1 MEKNTNELRLELG
14 DIIRVH
20 APVNKNLHER
30 SFYVSYLDEFQHTT
44 WVDIETSKA
53 FTLEM
58 DNGFFDSSAS
68 IEQIVLLSRSAEKGF
83 ARQNGLVLGKW
94 IDMHFGGDIPM
105 VLTACVTDLE
115 EDMVEFTTYT
125 PSGERAD
132 KLYIDF
138 AYKGIPEQY
147 PITDICLR
155 DAPLALQNTEG
166 EQDKDELD
174 GVDELD
180 DIDNRPYLEYNEDG
194 TLDIYVSE
202 EVHVDERYQDELYNL
217 QQDANAAIYQNEA
230 AEEDAHDS
238 LDSTSTGSSV
248 SVQNMALLP
257 KHLRVYK
264 IDAQINNLYDDFLS
278 RIPEHER
285 SYRIMQQIY
294 THIQRFQELR
304 ESYSVRNSFEQIIGR
319 RPPTN
324 PQTHRPILEHILRN
338 HTNIPWVYP
347 VVSHRKTL
355 FNAAYE
361 NIQTSDTDI
370 FRLKPTLLNET
381 ASRNNLFYENTYR
394 DSDYVQYE
402 HMNQSNLSYL
412 TPFEPYINEM
422 FPSMY
427 VPIKHDM
434 DVIVANLDGFESSV
448 VNEFI
453 KDEKDKIGLVHQ
465 KPFVVQRYNTSSTYG
480 AQINKREYENRILF
494 PADHMQLHSL
504 LFMPEQ
510 ALRQS
515 RMHLPQSTVL
525 ERADLSHFSIHPY
538 KAFSLQSKRVKMF
551 HGDETNPLFPQNN
564 TILAV
569 NLFPTEN
576 RDNPFQLEPQYEQ
589 ALDEQGREYILQNT
603 LKRLTNAF
611 PNAFSLVDHYAKLNQ
626 HIYSM
631 GDFIKL
637 LEPYMIYSDQGIT
650 TGIVGKIRY
659 YVNRFRNHYTLKY
672 RERQREYQRL
682 EQSNFTTK
690 RFTIDHVLSNKGIF
704 SMIDND
710 IEMQG
715 IISGIYGQSLK
726 LPSEILHELY
736 VQDDGTLITQMLK
749 QIDVALTNSEDF
761 FQEINIPGATTD
773 ADGDTEL
780 ADADESIF
788 LKPTDCYRKTLVKDY
803 DSLRDMELDNM
814 KTDVEYDTHYDVTNY
829 NILQKYSSERD
840 KKSKSDF
847 FQFLAEQLVK
857 KHKCPTRLS
866 KEYAETLIRGKKYV
880 QDGEYARLITVPKL
894 PNHIEESSLNSQQQQ
909 EIDIERNA
917 RKRESFYIR
926 RGNVW
931 VHDKSVNENSFLDTN
946 TIFCNIQDKC
956 YRKEE
961 GNGATC
967 EDIELDV
974 KTRMLREEKAHMN
987 DELLSRYERNI
998 DQLKEENQFAMESLQ
1013 ERILKAKEIYRLRM
1027 HAPNTRGYNM
1037 GKTIY
1042 HTDKLLSPHWAQRH
1056 HLFHHSLNMDQRQM
1070 GIIEF
1075 YRLYCREPISDTEEA
1090 GWKYCFETSAKLL
1103 ETSLYELAIAYVE
1116 GSYMKKMDY
1125 LIKRIGT
1132 LSDDGSRVIDKNTG
1146 CELRKIEASEDGDF
1160 FQSFG
1165 QYIDD
1170 DDDEGRKTEG
1180 AFDDERALRE
1190 MEVSMRLKKVKKRQS
1205 NQVMY
1210 DDPILQGCFE
1220 VIAGLCEK
1228 AYVPIESVET
1238 VAMRI
1243 CTVTTKN
1250 KHAFPTENA
1259 YKKLQEKMKAQSKKI
1274 ASYATHIETR
1284 KIDCAAGAFL
1294 IAVQTLMPSFFI
1306 NKYEKNC
1313 RPSFTGYPLDGTS
1326 GGQKGIAYVACILK
1340 LMIKNSKVVPTKGEE
1355 LDTRIYTMIEKYL
1368 MPLEYVQKL
1377 LIEKTDYAKEHETQD
1392 DIPTAL
1398 TTRVR
1403 WERFAPPTR
1412 DVKIIDGKPLSFI
1425 SPDFHKNL
1433 EEEFKRG
1440 NASQWGALSVYTSKV
1455 ELFTYGLVE
1464 LLENILQKKETL
1476 LNTFSQIPFQQNA
1489 CCNDSTEKIT
1499 TLQYFAREDDNI
1511 AIYVKSTSVASRL
1524 LRKFKQDLKTSF
1536 LRENK
1541 RNIAIKSSTTESNVD
1556 ISKKSNS
1563 LSLNQYY
1570 KTIDKDMMYKIY
1582 FHYCKYDSETYVL
1595 PEDLR
1600 DVCTERPNEYDP
1612 HASLE
1617 QKIDMMTELGKSV
1630 TATKFS
1636 HMMTSVN
1643 RRNTIT
1649 INPPIEIHWKS
1660 LFISE
1665 LEQFRENMTNGET
1678 TLLFTIDDVI
1688 DAFSQI
1694 LDDDN
1699 VFAQNGKET
1708 DESHDKSDSADDDA
1722 DDNNESPSNR
1732 TSNSSNNSQTAKET
1746 HLNNRLYIHITNW
1759 KKELEFFLRDNLQD
1773 SSTRQITT
1781 IIQQFM
1787 KAYFEN
1793 EHVSPATMHH
1803 HMITL
1808 LRHYGIIFPLR
1819 IGTNY
1824 RNYSKEITAAHH
1836 TPHELTD
1843 GDRTEYSNFLHW
1855 CYGGFD
1861 QMQDPERHYSQLLY
1875 QVLSTVHEKLEPIMR
1890 ILPYLSSIIVD
1901 DDEHKSLR
1909 SRIYLFFTLLIFK
1922 TYLDLSQN
1930 TQVIQRTVALTQKN
1944 QFEYD
1949 NMMGNIDN
1957 TTPNIDSL
1965 DNVIEDMHEDL
1976 LYESRRNLQ
1985 TEVASLLKLYLQYAA
2000 GPDRDI
2006 LYNSY
2011 DHVLSIVERAGE
2023 IEKNKVKKHFLRLQ
2037 QQGPEHLR
2045 AEMLLKRMRL
2055 GKYNIN
2061 VKDLATYGKTL
2072 PDVFTDAGEPTT
2084 SDPEAVTRELMEGE
2098 QLQTAEELFM
2108 DDSSPYPTEQMP
2120 NELPEDHPDYD
2131 PFYASMN
2138 YGDDED
2144 DDMFGMIQQE
2154 PRGEDDDAA
2163 DIAAFYQS

>member
-14 DIIRVH
+14 DIIRIQ
-20 APVNKNLHER
+20 APVNKKLHDR
-30 SFYVSYLDEFQHTT
+30 VFYVSYLDEFQHTT
-44 WVDIETSKA
+44 WIDVETSKA

-68 IEQIVLLSRSAEKGF
+68 IEQIILLSRSAEKGF

-94 IDMHFGGDIPM
+94 VDMHFSGDIPM
-105 VLTACVTDLE
+105 ILTACVTDLE
-115 EDMVEFTTYT
+115 EDMVELTTYT

-166 EQDKDELD
+166 EQDKDEFD
-174 GVDELD
+174 GLD
-180 DIDNRPYLEYNEDG
+180 DLDDTDNRPYLEFNEDG
-194 TLDIYVSE
+194 TLDIYVPE
-202 EVHVDERYQDELYNL
+202 EVHADERYQDELYHI
-217 QQDANAAIYQNEA
+217 QQDVHANTSQDAPST
-230 AEEDAHDS
+230 EEQDESTDS
-238 LDSTSTGSSV
+238 STGSSV

-285 SYRIMQQIY
+285 SYKTMQKIH
-294 THIQRFQELR
+294 THLQRFQELR
-304 ESYSVRNSFEQIIGR
+304 DHYSVRNSFEQIVGR

-324 PQTHRPILEHILRN
+324 PQTHRPILDHILRN
-338 HTNIPWVYP
+338 ETNIPWIYP
-347 VVSHRKTL
+347 VVSQRKTL
-355 FNAAYE
+355 FDSRLDSIPTTN
-361 NIQTSDTDI
+361 DTDV
-370 FRLKPTLLNET
+370 FRINNTLKYET
-381 ASRNNLFYENTYR
+381 TSRNNLFYENTYR
-394 DSDYVQYE
+394 DTDYIQYE
-402 HMNQSNLSYL
+402 HMHHSNVGYL
-412 TPFEPYINEM
+412 TPFVPFISNI
-422 FPSMY
+422 FPSIY
-427 VPIKHDM
+427 VPIKHDI
-434 DVIVANLDGFESSV
+434 DTIVANTDGFESSIV
-448 VNEFI
+448 DEFV
-453 KDEKDKIGLVHQ
+453 KDQHDKIGIIHQ
-465 KPFVVQRYNTSSTYG
+465 KSFVVQRYNTSTTYS
-480 AQINKREYENRILF
+480 AQINKHEFENRILY

-525 ERADLSHFSIHPY
+525 ERADLSHYSMHPY
-538 KAFSLQSKRVKMF
+538 KSYALQTKRVKMF

-569 NLFPTEN
+569 TLFPSEN
-576 RDNPFQLEPQYEQ
+576 RDNQYELEPQYEQ
-589 ALDEQGREYILQNT
+589 ALDTQGREYILQNIHN
-603 LKRLTNAF
+603 RLSTAF
-611 PNAFSLVDHYAKLNQ
+611 PNAFSLVDHYAKQHQ

-631 GDFIKL
+631 GEFIKL
-637 LEPYMIYSDQGIT
+637 LEPYMIYPDQGIT

-659 YVNRFRNHYTLKY
+659 YVNRFRNHYTVKY
-672 RERQREYQRL
+672 RERQREFQRL
-682 EQSNFTTK
+682 EQAKFASK
-690 RFTIDHVLSNKGIF
+690 RFSVNHVLSQYGVHDIV
-704 SMIDND
+704 SDN

-715 IISGIYGQSLK
+715 ILRGTYSNNNNNNTKQQS
-726 LPSEILHELY
+726 SEFLQQVY
-736 VQDDGTLITQMLK
+736 VQDDGTLITQILK
-749 QIDVALTNSEDF
+749 QMDVALTNSEDF
-761 FQEINIPGATTD
+761 FQDINIPGASTD
-773 ADGDTEL
+773 VDGDTEL
-780 ADADESIF
+780 ADTDESIF
-788 LKPTDCYRKTLVKDY
+788 LKPTDCYRKMIVKDY
-803 DSLRDMELDNM
+803 NSLRDMELDNM
-814 KTDVEYDTHYDVTNY
+814 KTDVEYDSHYDFTNY
-829 NILQKYSSERD
+829 AILQKYSIDRD

-847 FQFLAEQLVK
+847 FQFLSEQLVK

-866 KEYAETLIRGKKYV
+866 KEYAETLIRGKKYI
-880 QDGEYARLITVPKL
+880 QDGEYARLVTVPKL
-894 PNHIEESSLNSQQQQ
+894 PNHIDESSLTPQQQQ

-961 GNGATC
+961 GNDATC
-967 EDIELDV
+967 EDIEIDV
-974 KTRMLREEKAHMN
+974 KTRMMRDERNRMN
-987 DELLSRYERNI
+987 DELISRYERNI
-998 DQLKEENQFAMESLQ
+998 DQMKEENQFIMESLQ
-1013 ERILKAKEIYRLRM
+1013 GQIIKAKDIASLRAN
-1027 HAPNTRGYNM
+1027 APNTRGYNM

-1042 HTDKLLSPHWAQRH
+1042 RTDKLLSPHWTKRH
-1056 HLFHHSLNMDQRQM
+1056 HLFHHSLNMDQKQN

-1075 YRLYCREPISDTEEA
+1075 YHLYCREPIADTEEV

-1103 ETSLYELAIAYVE
+1103 ETSLYDLAVAFSN
-1116 GSYMKKMDY
+1116 GSYMKTLDY

-1132 LSDDGSRVIDKNTG
+1132 LSDDGSRVIDKHTG
-1146 CELRKIEASEDGDF
+1146 CELRRIEGSEDGDF

-1170 DDDEGRKTEG
+1170 ADDEGRQTQG
-1180 AFDDERALRE
+1180 AFDDERALRD
-1190 MEVSMRLKKVKKRQS
+1190 MEVSMRLKKVKARQS
-1205 NQVMY
+1205 NQVVY
-1210 DDPILQGCFE
+1210 DDEKLQGCFE

-1228 AYVPIESVET
+1228 SFVPIESVET

-1243 CTVTTKN
+1243 CTVITKN

-1259 YKKLQEKMKAQSKKI
+1259 YKKLQDKMKAKHMKI
-1274 ASYATHIETR
+1274 PSYSTHMETR

-1313 RPSFTGYPLDGTS
+1313 RPSFTGYPLEPTS
-1326 GGQKGIAYVACILK
+1326 GGQKGITYVSCILK
-1340 LMIKNSKVVPTKGEE
+1340 LMIKNTKVVPTKGDE

-1368 MPLEYVQKL
+1368 MPLEYVQT
-1377 LIEKTDYAKEHETQD
+1377 LITEKNDYAKEHETQH
-1392 DIPTAL
+1392 DIPTEL

-1403 WERFAPPTR
+1403 WERFAPPTQS
-1412 DVKIIDGKPLSFI
+1412 VNVIDGKPLSFI

-1440 NASQWGALSVYTSKV
+1440 NESQWGALSVYTSKV
-1455 ELFTYGLVE
+1455 ELFAYGIIE

-1511 AIYVKSTSVASRL
+1511 ATYIKSTSVASRL
-1524 LRKFKQDLKTSF
+1524 LRKFKYDIKTSF
-1536 LRENK
+1536 LR
-1541 RNIAIKSSTTESNVD
+1541 STTQKNSQSESESD
-1556 ISKKSNS
+1556 LAKKTTS
-1563 LSLNQYY
+1563 LAHNQYY
-1570 KTIDKDMMYKIY
+1570 NTMDKDMMYKIY

-1630 TATKFS
+1630 TPTKFS
-1636 HMMTSVN
+1636 HMMTTIN
-1643 RRNTIT
+1643 RRNTIL

-1665 LEQFRENMTNGET
+1665 LEQFRENMNTGNT

-1688 DAFSQI
+1688 DAFSQL
-1694 LDDDN
+1694 LDSDDIFTQTSHETN
-1699 VFAQNGKET
+1699 EHNEPNDTEPDHYKENT
-1708 DESHDKSDSADDDA
+1708 DD
-1722 DDNNESPSNR
+1722 
-1732 TSNSSNNSQTAKET
+1732 SNNSQKSTSENET

-1759 KKELEFFLRDNLQD
+1759 KKELEFFFRDHLQN
-1773 SSTRQITT
+1773 TNARQITT

-1787 KAYFEN
+1787 QAYFDN
-1793 EHVSPATMHH
+1793 QHLSPTTIQH
-1803 HMITL
+1803 HMISL
-1808 LRHYGIIFPLR
+1808 LRHYGIMFPLR
-1819 IGTNY
+1819 IGTSY
-1824 RNYSKEITAAHH
+1824 RNYSDPSIHSGPSDLVGSDT
-1836 TPHELTD
+1836 
-1843 GDRTEYSNFLHW
+1843 TEYTKFLQW
-1855 CYGGFD
+1855 CYGNFD
-1861 QMQDPERHYSQLLY
+1861 QTQDTDDHYNHILSN
-1875 QVLSTVHEKLEPIMR
+1875 VLSTVHEKLEPIMR
-1890 ILPYLSSIIVD
+1890 ILPYLSNIVPN
-1901 DDEHKSLR
+1901 DDEHKSIQ

-1922 TYLDLSQN
+1922 TYVDLSQN
-1930 TQVIQRTVALTQKN
+1930 TYIIQQTMALSKQRQAEFDKSLGIN
-1944 QFEYD
+1944 AYPD
-1949 NMMGNIDN
+1949 ND
-1957 TTPNIDSL
+1957 DLDL
-1965 DNVIEDMHEDL
+1965 DNEIQDMHEDL
-1976 LYESRRNLQ
+1976 LYESRRKLQ
-1985 TEVASLLKLYLQYAA
+1985 TEVANLLKHYLQYAA
-2000 GPDRDI
+2000 GPDRAI
-2006 LYNSY
+2006 LYSSY
-2011 DHVLSIVERAGE
+2011 DHVLSIVDRAGE

-2037 QQGPEHLR
+2037 QKGPEHLR

-2061 VKDLATYGKTL
+2061 IKDLATYGKTL

-2084 SDPEAVTRELMEGE
+2084 SDPEAITRELMEGE
-2098 QLQTAEELFM
+2098 TLQTSEELFM
-2108 DDSSPYPTEQMP
+2108 DDTVPDTSSTGIMP
-2120 NELPEDHPDYD
+2120 NELPENHPDYD
-2131 PFYASMN
+2131 PFYASLD
-2138 YGDDED
+2138 YGDDD
-2144 DDMFGMIQQE
+2144 DDMFGIIPQG